1 MAGSAKMRNFKID
14 DFKHFNSPSIST
26 LSDTSNGV
34 IGIVVAEILIEAGLN
49 ENFNPARF
57 LKLKNEEINT

>member
-14 DFKHFNSPSIST
+14 DFKHFNSLSIST

-34 IGIVVAEILIEAGLN
+34 IGIAVAELLIEAGLN
-49 ENFNPARF
+49 ENFNPADF
-57 LKLKNEEINT
+57 